1 MNDELSYGY
10 ERVAPLQ
17 SLYIGSGPG
26 SKISN
31 KERVLIIAI
40 AANSFPSFTVLN
52 GLGCF
57 RGSAEETMVIQ
68 IATAD
73 TEKLRKLAYQIVIEH
88 KQLGVGIAENLAG
101 EGLIYGRIVPIHE

>member
-1 MNDELSYGY
+1 MNDEFSYGY

-26 SKISN
+26 GKISN
-31 KERVLIIAI
+31 HERELIIAI
-40 AANSFPSFTVLN
+40 TANSFPSFTVLN
-52 GLGCF
+52 ALGYF

-73 TEKLRKLAYQIVIEH
+73 T
-88 KQLGVGIAENLAG
+88 
-101 EGLIYGRIVPIHE
+101 

>member
-1 MNDELSYGY
+1 MNDKFSYGY
-10 ERVAPLQ
+10 EPIAPLQ

-26 SKISN
+26 NKISN
-31 KERVLIIAI
+31 DEREFIIAI

-52 GLGCF
+52 ALGYF

-73 TEKLRKLAYQIVIEH
+73 TEKLRKLAYQILIEH
-88 KQLGVGIAENLAG
+88 KQLGVGIVEYLAG
-101 EGLIYGRIVPIHE
+101 EGPIYGRIVPIHE

>member
-26 SKISN
+26 GKICN
-31 KERVLIIAI
+31 HERELIIAI
-40 AANSFPSFTVLN
+40 TANSFPSFTVLN
-52 GLGCF
+52 ALGYF

-73 TEKLRKLAYQIVIEH
+73 TEKLRKLAYQVVIEH

-101 EGLIYGRIVPIHE
+101 EGPISGRIVPIHE